1 MVACVL
7 LHVDD
12 SFGLAMAHSKVGMSV
27 ADREDAVL
35 RKVLQVTVRA
45 GSEEGGNGYP
55 VYLEQLAAELMSEG
69 RPTLLSRDVLER
81 VLMDRLSTLYAGNS
95 ISHLSLLLLYL
106 LRCNTASVCY
116 SSCFGSPNCLKRFF
130 DDFNDLNW

>member
-1 MVACVL
+1 
-7 LHVDD
+7 
-12 SFGLAMAHSKVGMSV
+12 MAHSKVGMSV

-81 VLMDRLSTLYAGNS
+81 VLMDRLSTLYAGNLIES
-95 ISHLSLLLLYL
+95 PILTSSLFTFLHRNFSLLLL
-106 LRCNTASVCY
+106 V
-116 SSCFGSPNCLKRFF
+116 FGLWDCLKS
-130 DDFNDLNW
+130 

>member
-12 SFGLAMAHSKVGMSV
+12 SFGSAMAHSKAGMSV

-81 VLMDRLSTLYAGNS
+81 VLMDRLSTLYAGNL
-95 ISHLSLLLLYL
+95 I
-106 LRCNTASVCY
+106 
-116 SSCFGSPNCLKRFF
+116 
-130 DDFNDLNW
+130 